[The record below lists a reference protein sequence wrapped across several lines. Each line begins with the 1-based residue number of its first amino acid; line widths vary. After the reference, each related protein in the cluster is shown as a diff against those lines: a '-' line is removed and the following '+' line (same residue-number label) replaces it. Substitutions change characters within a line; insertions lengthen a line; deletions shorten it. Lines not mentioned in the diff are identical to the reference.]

1 MATETKAS
9 FPTIPVGHF
18 LTLRGQFK
26 KSIPST
32 ISSNYLAT
40 ILNMTEAAANA
51 NILPGLKQIKLID
64 NDGKVN
70 SDRAKKFRDDELYSA
85 FCKEVM
91 IESYPKGLLEIFTE
105 IPNDKTSIKR
115 WFMNHSG
122 VGENAAG
129 KFASMF
135 ALLLE
140 ANPNKVSDTKPSTNG
155 TKPKEVKVKAKVSPI
170 VETRTTVVQT
180 EVEQPKH
187 NASST
192 NHTQTHNPEVHVN
205 VQVHISSDAT
215 NEQIEKIFESMGKHL
230 FNRK

>member
-1 MATETKAS
+1 MATETKVS

-18 LTLRGQFK
+18 MTLRGQFK
-26 KSIPST
+26 KSIPTT

-40 ILNMTEAAANA
+40 ILNMTEGAANA
-51 NILPGLKQIKLID
+51 NILPGLKQIKLVD

-70 SDRAKKFRDDELYSA
+70 SERAKKFRDDEQYSS

-91 IESYPKGLLEIFTE
+91 TESYPNELLETFPE
-105 IPNDKTSIKR
+105 LPNDKSGIKR

-122 VGENAAG
+122 VGDNAAG

-140 ANPNKVSDTKPSTNG
+140 ANPNNVSDAKPSTNG
-155 TKPKEVKVKAKVSPI
+155 TKPKEVKAKAKVSPI
-170 VETRTTVVQT
+170 VEAKTTVVQT

-187 NASST
+187 NSSHA
-192 NHTQTHNPEVHVN
+192 NQIHSNNPEVHVN
-205 VQVHISSDAT
+205 VQVHISSDAS